1 MNCFNCVQNLLKKA
15 QSREMKI
22 SLKICIS
29 LGYAQVELSGIRPTE
44 WSVLITPIFLTD
56 IGWSQ
61 WTAVTNEN
69 DHLNYRAQQ
78 RCILTKGLGPLFVS
92 QCRVYLR
99 QFLTGSQPNVSV

>member
-1 MNCFNCVQNLLKKA
+1 MNFFHCMENLLKKA
-15 QSREMKI
+15 QTREMKI

-61 WTAVTNEN
+61 WTAVINEN

-78 RCILTKGLGPLFVS
+78 RCILTKGLGRRCLFAS
-92 QCRVYLR
+92 AAFTLGSSWRVASP
-99 QFLTGSQPNVSV
+99 T